1 MDIKKAVEEVLL
13 GHDLKIDE
21 MRKVMTQI
29 MSGEATDS
37 QIGGFFSRFA
47 Y

>member
-1 MDIKKAVEEVLL
+1 MDIKKAVQQVLL

-29 MSGEATDS
+29 MSGKATDA
-37 QIGGFFSRFA
+37 QIGGFLVGLRI
-47 Y
+47 

>member
-1 MDIKKAVEEVLL
+1 MDIKKAVQQVLL

-29 MSGEATDS
+29 IAGASHPA
-37 QIGGFFSRFA
+37 QAVIVA
-47 Y
+47 A